1 MLNAKKLNSLMIYC
15 LIIMAVA
22 AAYGR
27 TLSSHTVVGDKIPY
41 G

>member
-1 MLNAKKLNSLMIYC
+1 
-15 LIIMAVA
+15 MAVA

-27 TLSSHTVVGDKIPY
+27 KDSSDSIVGDKIPY

>member
-1 MLNAKKLNSLMIYC
+1 MTYC

-27 TLSSHTVVGDKIPY
+27 KDSSDAVVGDKIPY

>member
-1 MLNAKKLNSLMIYC
+1 
-15 LIIMAVA
+15 MAVA

-27 TLSSHTVVGDKIPY
+27 KDSSDAVVGDKIPY

>member
-1 MLNAKKLNSLMIYC
+1 
-15 LIIMAVA
+15 MAVA

-27 TLSSHTVVGDKIPY
+27 TVGSHTVVGDKIPY